1 MLSKLLLQEEKHKVK
16 SWTLGF
22 ETPEVMSSIIEL
34 KSARRKKKNL
44 SYMISS
50 SKMFR
55 KT

>member
-34 KSARRKKKNL
+34 KSARREKKKKSQL
-44 SYMISS
+44 YD
-50 SKMFR
+50 
-55 KT
+55 